1 MSKKVSIENGMS
13 GRCNIEDENCE
24 ILRSSILA
32 QKNLFQDLVSMYFFP
47 NNR

>member
-1 MSKKVSIENGMS
+1 MSKKFSIENGMS

-32 QKNLFQDLVSMYFFP
+32 KKFISGSCFNVFFP
-47 NNR
+47 Q